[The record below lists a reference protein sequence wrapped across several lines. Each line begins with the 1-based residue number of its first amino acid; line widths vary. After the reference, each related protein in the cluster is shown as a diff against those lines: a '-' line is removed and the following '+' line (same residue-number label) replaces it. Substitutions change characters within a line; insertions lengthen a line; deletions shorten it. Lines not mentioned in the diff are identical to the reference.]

1 MQGNMKMSQ
10 LSYPTN
16 MNSYS
21 IHQNWIFF
29 TKKVKLQDFNKNS
42 CKKHGILDKIHM
54 IGHNNKK

>member
-21 IHQNWIFF
+21 INQNWIFLQKKSNYRILTKIAVRNMEYWTKF
-29 TKKVKLQDFNKNS
+29 T
-42 CKKHGILDKIHM
+42 
-54 IGHNNKK
+54 